1 MCKCCAFFD
10 GFVNVGKLVLA
21 NKQVFIVDRDVDI
34 SNLNAHMSTDTSKG
48 HGLIDSSIRQPC
60 IRTATVSSPLDSM
73 MSEYESYVSP
83 ENKET
88 TGTQAY
94 VAAEIEQAVSSIT
107 DISTSEARSGHLAPT
122 QSATSTSTTPTF
134 AMFRAPQQAKILQT
148 FNDFPP

>member
-1 MCKCCAFFD
+1 
-10 GFVNVGKLVLA
+10 
-21 NKQVFIVDRDVDI
+21 
-34 SNLNAHMSTDTSKG
+34 
-48 HGLIDSSIRQPC
+48 
-60 IRTATVSSPLDSM
+60 M

-107 DISTSEARSGHLAPT
+107 EISTSEVRSGHLAPT

-134 AMFRAPQQAKILQT
+134 AIFRPPQQAKILQT
-148 FNDFPP
+148 FNDFPLELRRKIEGYHVKRSTMAIKEKMNDVQ